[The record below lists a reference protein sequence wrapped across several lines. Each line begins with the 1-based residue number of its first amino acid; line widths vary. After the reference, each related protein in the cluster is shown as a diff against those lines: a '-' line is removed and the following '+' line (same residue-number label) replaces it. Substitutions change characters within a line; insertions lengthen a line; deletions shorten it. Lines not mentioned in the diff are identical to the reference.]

1 MAETIAIIKRVLDT
15 VRSNGNIDIISA
27 KNDDGARFIEAVI
40 AVDGKPVHVDQGA
53 FVTIEAK
60 RADMQSDAFS
70 GEVNENGTVKVP
82 ITQWMLEIPNTSVEA
97 TVVVHSAKTKLS
109 TTNFYIKVQNAPHGS
124 EEISPDDSNYDIL
137 IQVLAGEDGRVAAEN
152 ARQSNEVTRQNSENY
167 RNQNEETRVGNE
179 NARMIN
185 EDERITNE
193 RARVSKDSERDGKIA
208 KALAD
213 SKTAKAD
220 SAAALDEATTAAKQA
235 NAAAAGSASAKSDA
249 ALAVAQSNST
259 RTSLVNLTAQV
270 AGIGRTYVVPTF
282 LDFIDFLKSDY
293 SIVLKE
299 DRDGNGKDETYY
311 IKISDLK
318 SGDNIIITEKGVPDF
333 WFERNAALT
342 EFESYTYEGTEYSL
356 RAILGGLI
364 VGGAHMLETDYSV
377 IEGHAIS
384 AAASANQALLAAG
397 DAAGAAG
404 EAQVQ
409 ANKALQYSSSA
420 NTYAFSANK
429 SANRAEAAA
438 KEAEETVKNGGAL
451 FSNAL
456 KGKKSGGIVSIS
468 DISPLKHALDVRVRG
483 KNLAIV
489 NDFELKGLS
498 TNVVVYKGYINT
510 PFVLSWSQDFVSPNG
525 TASFAVRTVK
535 DGEWTQSWGDA
546 MKAQSRYTEIVNPTS
561 EEVEVL
567 IVNWAGFNGKLINI
581 QLEVGTVATE
591 YTPNIPD
598 LSAVKVKKFGKNLF
612 NDVAF
617 YESNGWSFDESKQA
631 WLGTSVGALLYK
643 NTAGI
648 TGIFTI
654 QTEAMNVTDAKA
666 IYFRV
671 YYTDGSEEY
680 KIGNYVDS
688 ANISPYSATTNPDK
702 TVDEIRISY
711 GNSGSFYMRNTMIS
725 CGINNSEYEPYIEPV
740 EYAVNADGTVDGVT
754 SIYPTTTLL
763 TDTAGAVIDVEYNR
777 DINKAF
783 AELYNAI
790 ISLGGNV

>member
-15 VRSNGNIDIISA
+15 VRSNGNIDMISV
-27 KNDDGARFIEAVI
+27 KNDYGARFIEAVI
-40 AVDGKPVHVDQGA
+40 AVDGKPVHVDPGA

-70 GEVNENGTVKVP
+70 GAVNENGTVKVP

-124 EEISPDDSNYDIL
+124 EEISPDDPNYDIL
-137 IQVLAGEDGRVAAEN
+137 IQVLAGESGRVADEN
-152 ARQSNEVTRQNSENY
+152 ARQSNEETRQNSENY

-193 RARVSKDSERDGKIA
+193 RARVAKDSERDEKIA
-208 KALAD
+208 EALAD
-213 SKTAKAD
+213 SETAKAD
-220 SAAALDEATTAAKQA
+220 SAAALAKATTAANQA

-249 ALAVAQSNST
+249 ALAVEQSNST
-259 RTSLVNLTAQV
+259 RASLVNLTAQV

-299 DRDGNGKDETYY
+299 DRDGDGKDETYY
-311 IKISDLK
+311 IQISSLK

-356 RAILGGLI
+356 GAILSGLV
-364 VGGAHMLETDYSV
+364 VGGAHVLETDYSV

-397 DAAGAAG
+397 DAAVSAG
-404 EAQVQ
+404 EADVS
-409 ANKALQYSSSA
+409 AKDALRYYTESKAAAS
-420 NTYAFSANK
+420 
-429 SANRAEAAA
+429 RAEKA
-438 KEAEETVKNGGAL
+438 AEETENVVEEKGGSL

-456 KGKKSGGIVSIS
+456 KGKKSGGIVAMS
-468 DISPLKHALDVRVRG
+468 DISPVEHTLGVRVRS
-483 KNLAIV
+483 KNLIPFPYKSLRGVLGKGSSDTHNGITYTV
-489 NDFELKGLS
+489 NDDGS
-498 TNVVVYKGYINT
+498 ITM
-510 PFVLSWSQDFVSPNG
+510 NG
-525 TASFAVRTVK
+525 TATGASIFYLNSSAYSWKLQPGKYVFDKVANSKYYYAVTLKDDVTGSTTELTNNYDHKGRTIELANETTVS
-535 DGEWTQSWGDA
+535 TYRISI
-546 MKAQSRYTEIVNPTS
+546 AQGTTVSNLTVYPQIE
-561 EEVEVL
+561 
-567 IVNWAGFNGKLINI
+567 A
-581 QLEVGTVATE
+581 GTVPTE
-591 YTPNIPD
+591 YSPYVPD
-598 LSAVKVKKFGKNLF
+598 ISAVKMKKY
-612 NDVAF
+612 A
-617 YESNGWSFDESKQA
+617 DEP
-631 WLGTSVGALLYK
+631 
-643 NTAGI
+643 
-648 TGIFTI
+648 
-654 QTEAMNVTDAKA
+654 DAA
-666 IYFRV
+666 I
-671 YYTDGSEEY
+671 EY
-680 KIGNYVDS
+680 
-688 ANISPYSATTNPDK
+688 P
-702 TVDEIRISY
+702 
-711 GNSGSFYMRNTMIS
+711 
-725 CGINNSEYEPYIEPV
+725 
-740 EYAVNADGTVDGVT
+740 VNADGTVDGVT
-754 SIYPTTTLL
+754 SIYPTTTLA